1 MLFQFFA
8 IPSITATD
16 EKESEGSKKD
26 KKVPAVKF
34 PLNQLTW
41 PELARMIVLSQVLK
55 DQGRGREDIQ
65 QALRGSRQ
73 PNYRAAKNVVRLIRL
88 RLAAKIKSLEGSDTH
103 TGFNSYTD
111 IGAGTCVV
119 SSRCKSQH
127 GEGPGVG
134 DDDRLYSQFRTSTNT
149 AATTTATTSTST
161 SSSHSLTTADSV
173 RTRGEAILLVGDAQ
187 ESESESVVYS
197 SESEVIAALMHASV
211 DQSYSEAYQRCC
223 KVLIRIANLSQS
235 KHFFWEIDSVMF
247 PDYYSSIRRPMMIA
261 NVTARLMSRSY
272 GTESNSVC
280 DQFYTDMRQV
290 VLNCLAFNTE
300 VTAVNAQ
307 AQKIH
312 QVSQSI
318 CRCHFRRQCRCQLV
332 PTLDVVIAARIPI
345 DSIPVPY
352 NMTSYHMT

>member
-1 MLFQFFA
+1 
-8 IPSITATD
+8 
-16 EKESEGSKKD
+16 
-26 KKVPAVKF
+26 
-34 PLNQLTW
+34 
-41 PELARMIVLSQVLK
+41 MIVLSQVLK

-103 TGFNSYTD
+103 TGSNSYTD
-111 IGAGTCVV
+111 TGPGAGVV

-127 GEGPGVG
+127 GDGQGVG
-134 DDDRLYSQFRTSTNT
+134 DDDRLYSQCRTSTNT
-149 AATTTATTSTST
+149 AATATVTNSAST
-161 SSSHSLTTADSV
+161 SHSLTTVDSV
-173 RTRGEAILLVGDAQ
+173 RTGGEAIVLAGDAQ
-187 ESESESVVYS
+187 ESESEGVVYS

-211 DQSYSEAYQRCC
+211 DHSYSEAYQRCC

-272 GTESNSVC
+272 GTESNSIC

-318 CRCHFRRQCRCQLV
+318 RHCHFQCYCQCQCQLV
-332 PTLDVVIAARIPI
+332 PTLDVMIAARNLNHIT
-345 DSIPVPY
+345 PVPY
-352 NMTSYHMT
+352 NITSHHTASHNIT

>member
-1 MLFQFFA
+1 
-8 IPSITATD
+8 
-16 EKESEGSKKD
+16 
-26 KKVPAVKF
+26 
-34 PLNQLTW
+34 
-41 PELARMIVLSQVLK
+41 MIILSQVLK

-88 RLAAKIKSLEGSDTH
+88 RLAAKIKSLEGVDTH

-111 IGAGTCVV
+111 TGAGAGVV
-119 SSRCKSQH
+119 SSRCKSRH
-127 GEGPGVG
+127 GEGQGTGVGVGVG
-134 DDDRLYSQFRTSTNT
+134 DDDRLYSQYRTSTNI
-149 AATTTATTSTST
+149 AATATAST
-161 SSSHSLTTADSV
+161 SSSHSLTTVDSV
-173 RTRGEAILLVGDAQ
+173 RTGGEVSAHAGDAQ
-187 ESESESVVYS
+187 ESESEGVVYS

-211 DQSYSEAYQRCC
+211 DPSYSEAYQRCC

-272 GTESNSVC
+272 GTESGSIC

-312 QVSQSI
+312 QVSQSV
-318 CRCHFRRQCRCQLV
+318 CYCQCQCQLV
-332 PTLDVVIAARIPI
+332 PMLDVVIAARN
-345 DSIPVPY
+345 PY
-352 NMTSYHMT
+352 HIIQCPTT

>member
-1 MLFQFFA
+1 
-8 IPSITATD
+8 
-16 EKESEGSKKD
+16 
-26 KKVPAVKF
+26 
-34 PLNQLTW
+34 
-41 PELARMIVLSQVLK
+41 MIILSQVLK

-88 RLAAKIKSLEGSDTH
+88 RLAAKIKSLEGSDTL
-103 TGFNSYTD
+103 TGVNSYTD
-111 IGAGTCVV
+111 PGAGAVV
-119 SSRCKSQH
+119 VRSRCKSQR
-127 GEGPGVG
+127 GEGQGTGVGVGVG
-134 DDDRLYSQFRTSTNT
+134 DDDRLYSQYRTSTNI
-149 AATTTATTSTST
+149 AATATAST
-161 SSSHSLTTADSV
+161 SSSHSLTTVDSV
-173 RTRGEAILLVGDAQ
+173 RTGGEVSAHAGDAQ
-187 ESESESVVYS
+187 ESESEGVVYS

-211 DQSYSEAYQRCC
+211 DPSYSEAYQRCC

-272 GTESNSVC
+272 GTESGSIC

-312 QVSQSI
+312 QVSQSV
-318 CRCHFRRQCRCQLV
+318 CYCQCQCQLV
-332 PTLDVVIAARIPI
+332 PMLDVVIAARNPYH
-345 DSIPVPY
+345 SIQCP
-352 NMTSYHMT
+352 TT